1 MQLEALPTGT
11 WGGEHIAL
19 EVTDKGATIDYDC
32 AHGSITERII
42 PDSSGKFL
50 VKGFHVKERFGPAR
64 QGDDMTGQPA
74 TYTGIRD
81 GDTLTITVTLAETK
95 EAVGTYTLTHGKPG
109 RVRKCA

>member
-1 MQLEALPTGT
+1 MRLEALPTGT

-19 EVTDKGATIDYDC
+19 EVADNGATIDYDC
-32 AHGSITERII
+32 AHGSITERIV
-42 PDSSGKFL
+42 PDANGKFV
-50 VKGFHVKERFGPAR
+50 VKGLHVKERFGPLR

-81 GDTLTITVTLAETK
+81 GETLTMTVTLTGTSET
-95 EAVGTYTLTHGKPG
+95 VGTYTLTRGKPG